1 MDVEAIAMKTKLII
15 WLSLTIPV
23 WLLGQNTDLQVQ
35 TFPTNAKVQ
44 HMHLNLRIPAGEVF
58 IKASHTCGQS
68 YFKLYSDDSKLSP
81 QVEEGFD
88 ANGNWMRTL
97 ALDLKSETPPKQV
110 AQGSMR
116 SSSADFS
123 QQMLLNSSGN
133 TESLRSTYSPDPSIS
148 TDLYLDLGVGRSR
161 LDLSDLSLNSVKI
174 HSAFAD
180 LHITFTQAN
189 RVSME
194 KMDIH
199 AAKAKIVLKNMELA
213 RADVISIVND
223 MGDTKMVL
231 GSNQYA
237 GTTIYVQQGM
247 GDFLLIVHPD
257 HPTKIILKNGL
268 FSSTSLPEGPDGF
281 ERQGQNT
288 FVNKAYQKSGDENA
302 TTLICTID
310 FGSISVFSGR

>member
-1 MDVEAIAMKTKLII
+1 
-15 WLSLTIPV
+15 
-23 WLLGQNTDLQVQ
+23 
-35 TFPTNAKVQ
+35 
-44 HMHLNLRIPAGEVF
+44 MHLNLRIPAGEVF
-58 IKASHTCGQS
+58 IKASNTCGQS

-97 ALDLKSETPPKQV
+97 ALDLKSETPPGQV
-110 AQGSMR
+110 TQGSMR

-189 RVSME
+189 RVNME

-199 AAKAKIVLKNMELA
+199 AAKAKLVLKNMELA

-231 GSNQYA
+231 GSDQYA

-268 FSSTSLPEGPDGF
+268 FSSASLPEGPDGF
-281 ERQGQNT
+281 ERHGQNT
-288 FVNKAYQKSGDENA
+288 FVNKAYLKSGDENA

-310 FGSISVFSGR
+310 FGSISVYSGR